1 MKELTLKEKNRVIVK
16 FINGRRPED
25 ISIEERVPLDSI
37 QKVIN
42 EWRDG
47 YLNIE
52 IGNEIAPELREIAT
66 MMKEKEISINDL
78 IEGYHYY
85 TIFKDVQDERIVS
98 IVNALSSL
106 DKDSRDKF
114 LNTAQKMMRFS
125 KYMNVDYMDIPRAL
139 DEMVA
144 RGKELQSE
152 IKKEEFQLQESFTK
166 AKSMKEEIQILE
178 NRIKTMSREISLVER
193 VMAEFHMTG
202 EDEDKL
208 TKLLSGLKKADFG
221 EDKIIEAGIAIS
233 EISSRGL
240 TVDQFLKVH
249 RYFEEL
255 MGLGLT
261 VQTMQRILNDVKQY
275 EVDIDE
281 YLNERAMYVKDK
293 IAYLKSLKELVEA
306 HKRAE
311 KQIKN
316 LDEELERKKLKLA
329 RG

>member
-1 MKELTLKEKNRVIVK
+1 
-16 FINGRRPED
+16 
-25 ISIEERVPLDSI
+25 
-37 QKVIN
+37 
-42 EWRDG
+42 
-47 YLNIE
+47 
-52 IGNEIAPELREIAT
+52 
-66 MMKEKEISINDL
+66 
-78 IEGYHYY
+78 
-85 TIFKDVQDERIVS
+85 
-98 IVNALSSL
+98 

-125 KYMNVDYMDIPRAL
+125 KYMNVEYVDIPKAL

-152 IKKEEFQLQESFTK
+152 IKKEEFQLQESSAK
-166 AKSMKEEIQILE
+166 VKSMKEEIQILE
-178 NRIKTMSREISLVER
+178 NRIKTMTREISLVER
-193 VMAEFHMTG
+193 VMAEFQMTG

-221 EDKIIEAGIAIS
+221 KDKIIDVGIAIS
-233 EISSRGL
+233 EIYARGL
-240 TVDQFLKVH
+240 TIDQFLKVH